1 MSKSSEF
8 IIIVLIILLTI
19 TCTLLYTNKC
29 DCNCSVKQ
37 TSNDVDTLRRF
48 EQNEN
53 TSQISIPQL
62 NFKEENLSID
72 YNSKDSLSSSSNIPL
87 DKQLDMI
94 DIELAQRDIILP
106 GYELEQNVSKSYL
119 YIFMLYTYNY

>member
-1 MSKSSEF
+1 MDPIK
-8 IIIVLIILLTI
+8 
-19 TCTLLYTNKC
+19 
-29 DCNCSVKQ
+29 
-37 TSNDVDTLRRF
+37 DVERLA
-48 EQNEN
+48 
-53 TSQISIPQL
+53 L
-62 NFKEENLSID
+62 FKIKETV
-72 YNSKDSLSSSSNIPL
+72 IPL